1 MDKLSEEDVYHVAD
15 LARIDVTKEEVDAY
29 AKSLYSLLT
38 EVDKIKD
45 IKGYDEE
52 VLVTPI
58 EHRTLLREDVEGE
71 SLSFDKVTKNAPK
84 TSGNYIEVPVM
95 VHE

>member
-1 MDKLSEEDVYHVAD
+1 MDKLREEDVYHVAD

-29 AKSLYSLLT
+29 AESLYSLLT

-52 VLVTPI
+52 LLVTPVD
-58 EHRTLLREDVEGE
+58 HRTLPRQDVVGE
-71 SLSFDKVTKNAPK
+71 KLSFDKVTRNAPK